1 MKLKTQEELA
11 QRLAELKADFDASF
25 ARPAALAEARWEVLL
40 RLRVG
45 GTALAVPLEQLDGL
59 HALPRLVSLPDSPP
73 GVLGVVGLR
82 GQLVAVHSLAAC
94 LGLPSDEQPRWLLL
108 GDGEHRV
115 GLAAG
120 GFEGQLRV
128 PPEQLQAHVGG
139 APRPY
144 LNAAVLRP
152 GEPPLPVLDVAS
164 LVKDLLDGAQAPR
177 TEKR

>member
-1 MKLKTQEELA
+1 
-11 QRLAELKADFDASF
+11 
-25 ARPAALAEARWEVLL
+25 
-40 RLRVG
+40 
-45 GTALAVPLEQLDGL
+45 
-59 HALPRLVSLPDSPP
+59 
-73 GVLGVVGLR
+73 VVGLR

-108 GDGEHRV
+108 GDAGHRV

-128 PPEQLQAHVGG
+128 PPEQLRAHVGA

-144 LNAAVLRP
+144 LNATVLRP
-152 GEPPLPVLDVAS
+152 GEPPLPVLDMAS

-177 TEKR
+177 TER

>member
-1 MKLKTQEELA
+1 MKSHEELS
-11 QRLAELKADFDASF
+11 QRLAELKSEFDSSF
-25 ARPAALAEARWEVLL
+25 ARPTVLAEARWEVLL

-45 GTALAVPLEQLDGL
+45 GTLLAAPLEQLQGL
-59 HALPRLVSLPDSPP
+59 HALPRVVSLPDSPP
-73 GVLGVVGLR
+73 SLLGVVGLR

-94 LGLPSDEQPRWLLL
+94 LGLPLDEPARWLLL
-108 GDGEHRV
+108 GDAQHRV

-128 PPEQLQAHVGG
+128 PPEQLRPHAGA

-144 LNAAVLRP
+144 LNATVLRP

-177 TEKR
+177 TER

>member
-1 MKLKTQEELA
+1 MKTREELSR
-11 QRLAELKADFDASF
+11 RLAELKAEFDASF
-25 ARPAALAEARWEVLL
+25 SRPVVLAEARWEVLL

-45 GTALAVPLEQLDGL
+45 GTVLAVPLEQLEGL
-59 HALPRLVSLPDSPP
+59 HALPRIVALPDSPP
-73 GVLGVVGLR
+73 GLLGVVGLR

-94 LGLPSDEQPRWLLL
+94 LGLPPDEQPRWLLL
-108 GDGEHRV
+108 GDAGQRV

-128 PPEQLQAHVGG
+128 PPEQLQPHVGA

-144 LNAAVLRP
+144 LNATVLRP

-164 LVKDLLDGAQAPR
+164 LVKDLLAGAQAPR
-177 TEKR
+177 TER